1 MSRELKKID
10 SLYDTILKNKKMV
23 FSEADISGID
33 ELVYN
38 PATKRGGTVGFGFDG
53 GKKVDGI
60 TWNNHDNHLHI
71 GFTNRDVAM
80 DVIDKANEM
89 GLKTTENPYAK
100 RDPNGKVDNVHT
112 KGSFHYKTFE
122 GDPPVG
128 AGVDISGN
136 KDTITELIKW
146 TVEKYSGGNYTVD
159 PLKPSSSD
167 SSTGTDSSTE
177 TDSSSGTDSSNKDK
191 KDSKSYG
198 GGGSSYGS
206 DPELFKAALS
216 VGKMFGL
223 SESFG
228 SNISGKYGTISIP
241 GSSNSVI
248 KSPVD
253 GIVNNMKRI
262 SGCKNQITI
271 ESPDLGYFLQYC
283 GVTKPRVKDGDSVS
297 EGQIIGS
304 MDKSDVAEV
313 LMLNRSYHRE
323 NLNTKEFEKSY
334 SEKKAKRKKPTTN
347 VDYDSENVTQ
357 TNRRSYTDPA
367 MASLILAPFEIFK
380 NRYDK
385 KTGEMTQKRWA
396 ETGEKK
402 QTDPFVIDA
411 IKAPFKKV
419 AKFFRKD
426 RNEGNVKLKEDIQ
439 RIKRLLK

>member
-1 MSRELKKID
+1 MSRELKSINRI
-10 SLYDTILKNKKMV
+10 YDTILENKKII

-38 PATKRGGTVGFGFDG
+38 PATKKGGTVGFGFDG

-80 DVIDKANEM
+80 DVIDKAHEM

-100 RDPNGKVDNVHT
+100 RDPNGKVDDVHT
-112 KGSFHYKTFE
+112 KHSFHYKTFE
-122 GDPPVG
+122 GNPPVG
-128 AGVDISGN
+128 AGVDISGDKN
-136 KDTITELIKW
+136 TITELIKW
-146 TVEKYSGGNYTVD
+146 TVEKYSGGNYSVD
-159 PLKPSSSD
+159 PIQNSTSD
-167 SSTGTDSSTE
+167 SSTQTDSSTE
-177 TDSSSGTDSSNKDK
+177 TNSTDKGK

-198 GGGSSYGS
+198 SGGGSSS

-216 VGKMFGL
+216 VGKLFGL
-223 SESFG
+223 NESFG
-228 SNISGKYGTISIP
+228 SNVSGRYGTISIP

-253 GIVNNMKRI
+253 GVINNMKKI

-271 ESPDLGYFLQYC
+271 ESAEMGYFLQYC
-283 GVTKPRVKDGDSVS
+283 GVTKPRVRDGEPVS
-297 EGQIIGS
+297 EGQVIGS
-304 MDKSDVAEV
+304 MDKSDIAEV
-313 LMLNRSYHRE
+313 LLLNRSYHRE
-323 NLNTKEFEKSY
+323 NLNTKEFERSY
-334 SEKKAKRKKPTTN
+334 SEKKTKRKKPTYREDDD
-347 VDYDSENVTQ
+347 VENVTK
-357 TNRRSYTDPA
+357 TNTRSYTDPA

-419 AKFFRKD
+419 AKFFKKE
-426 RNEGNVKLKEDIQ
+426 RNEEDEKLNENIEK
-439 RIKRLLK
+439 IKRLLK

>member
-1 MSRELKKID
+1 
-10 SLYDTILKNKKMV
+10 MV

-38 PATKRGGTVGFGFDG
+38 PATKKGGTVGFGFDG

-80 DVIDKANEM
+80 DVIDKAHEM

-100 RDPNGKVDNVHT
+100 RDPNGKVDDVHT
-112 KGSFHYKTFE
+112 SGSFHYKTFE
-122 GDPPVG
+122 GSPPVG
-128 AGVDISGN
+128 AGVDISGD

-146 TVEKYSGGNYTVD
+146 TIEKYSGGNYSVD
-159 PLKPSSSD
+159 PIQNSGS
-167 SSTGTDSSTE
+167 DSSTE
-177 TDSSSGTDSSNKDK
+177 TDSSDKEK
-191 KDSKSYG
+191 KDGKSYG
-198 GGGSSYGS
+198 GSGSSYGS

-216 VGKMFGL
+216 VGKLFGL

-228 SNISGKYGTISIP
+228 SNVSGKYGTISIP

-253 GIVNNMKRI
+253 GVVNNMKKI

-271 ESPDLGYFLQYC
+271 ESAEMGYFLQYC
-283 GVTKPRVKDGDSVS
+283 GVTKPRVRDGEPVS
-297 EGQIIGS
+297 EGQVIGS

-313 LMLNRSYHRE
+313 LLLNRSYHRE
-323 NLNTKEFEKSY
+323 NLNTKEFERSY
-334 SEKKAKRKKPTTN
+334 SEKKTKRKKPTYRGDDE
-347 VDYDSENVTQ
+347 VDNVTK
-357 TNRRSYTDPA
+357 TNTRSYTDPA

-419 AKFFRKD
+419 AKFFKKE
-426 RNEGNVKLKEDIQ
+426 RNEEDEKLNENIEK
-439 RIKRLLK
+439 IKRLLK

>member
-10 SLYDTILKNKKMV
+10 SLYNTIFENKKMV

-60 TWNNHDNHLHI
+60 TWSGHDDHLHI

-89 GLKTTENPYAK
+89 GLRTTENPYAK
-100 RDPNGKVDNVHT
+100 KDPNGKVDDVHT

-122 GDPPVG
+122 GEPPVG

-146 TVEKYSGGNYTVD
+146 TVDKYSGGNYTVD
-159 PLKPSSSD
+159 PTSTDSD
-167 SSTGTDSSTE
+167 SSTTTDSDKS
-177 TDSSSGTDSSNKDK
+177 K
-191 KDSKSYG
+191 KDSKISYG
-198 GGGSSYGS
+198 VGNSKDS
-206 DPELFKAALS
+206 DPELYKMALGI
-216 VGKMFGL
+216 GKLIGLNEQFGK
-223 SESFG
+223 
-228 SNISGKYGTISIP
+228 NISNRYGTISIP

-253 GIVNNMKRI
+253 GVINNMKKI

-271 ESPDLGYFLQYC
+271 ESSDLGYFFQYC
-283 GVTKPRVKDGDSVS
+283 GITKPRVKDGDTVS
-297 EGQIIGS
+297 EGQVIGM
-304 MDKSDVAEV
+304 MDGNDVAEV

-323 NLNTKEFEKSY
+323 NLNQKEFEKTY
-334 SEKKAKRKKPTTN
+334 SEKKSTKKKKEYTP
-347 VDYDSENVTQ
+347 DYDGEVEKKSDT
-357 TNRRSYTDPA
+357 RSYVDPA
-367 MASLILAPFEIFK
+367 LAALITLPFNVFK

-385 KTGEMTQKRWA
+385 KTGELKQKRWA

-402 QTDPFVIDA
+402 QTDPIVINA
-411 IKAPFKKV
+411 IKTPFKKA
-419 AKFFRKD
+419 AKFFRKEK
-426 RNEGNVKLKEDIQ
+426 NEESEKLKENIE
-439 RIKRLLK
+439 RIKKLLK

>member
-1 MSRELKKID
+1 MSREIKKII
-10 SLYDTILKNKKMV
+10 SIYDTIFENKKMV
-23 FSEADISGID
+23 FEADISGID

-38 PATKRGGTVGFGFDG
+38 PATKRGGTVGFGFDR

-80 DVIDKANEM
+80 DVIDKAHEL

-100 RDPNGKVDNVHT
+100 RDPNGKVDDVHT

-122 GDPPVG
+122 GEPPVG

-146 TVEKYSGGNYTVD
+146 TIDKYSGGNYTVD
-159 PLKPSSSD
+159 PIKSSNSD
-167 SSTGTDSSTE
+167 SSSETNSSTE
-177 TDSSSGTDSSNKDK
+177 TDSTEKEK

-198 GGGSSYGS
+198 GSGSSYGS

-216 VGKMFGL
+216 VGKLFGL

-228 SNISGKYGTISIP
+228 NNISGKYGTISIP

-253 GIVNNMKRI
+253 GFVNNMKKI
-262 SGCKNQITI
+262 SGCNNQITI

-283 GVTKPRVKDGDSVS
+283 GVTKPRVKNGDSVS

-304 MDKSDVAEV
+304 MDKNDVAEV
-313 LMLNRSYHRE
+313 LLLNRSYHRE
-323 NLNTKEFEKSY
+323 NLNPEEFERGY
-334 SEKKAKRKKPTTN
+334 SEKKSKRKTSSYKDQNDVDSVSKTN
-347 VDYDSENVTQ
+347 TR
-357 TNRRSYTDPA
+357 TYTDPA

-411 IKAPFKKV
+411 IKAPFKK
-419 AKFFRKD
+419 AARFFKKE
-426 RNEGNVKLKEDIQ
+426 RNEEKLREDID
-439 RIKRLLK
+439 RIKKLIK